1 MVLTIAGRK
10 GIYQNLSVLFVYK
23 EFM

>member
-1 MVLTIAGRK
+1 MVLTIAERK